1 MRKITATV
9 AAIVIALSVAA
20 AAAHADGFDYNPKS
34 VIEESFY
41 LVPPENRDEFL
52 RLYRERMFPFWEEMR
67 RMGVIR
73 GRYRM
78 FSQRLHTAKPVW
90 TYKTVV
96 YFADYASVDRW
107 LKVRDKVYERLF
119 PGEGGYKGARAEI
132 DALYKPET
140 HWDEFIREVPMDE

>member
-1 MRKITATV
+1 MKKI
-9 AAIVIALSVAA
+9 AAILIVFLFCSDVRAE
-20 AAAHADGFDYNPKS
+20 GFDYSPHS

-41 LVPPENRDEFL
+41 VVPHANRDEFL
-52 RLYRERMFPFWEEMR
+52 KIYRTRLFPFWEEMR

-96 YFADYASVDRW
+96 YFSDYRAGGRW
-107 LKVRDKVYERLF
+107 LDIRDEVFERLF
-119 PGEGGYKGARAEI
+119 PGEGGYKAVRAKV
-132 DALYKPET
+132 DGLHLNT
-140 HWDEFIREVPMDE
+140 GHWDEFIREIPLK

>member
-1 MRKITATV
+1 MRKLTAV
-9 AAIVIALSVAA
+9 AAAVIVALSVSDAA
-20 AAAHADGFDYNPKS
+20 RAGAFDYNPKS

-41 LVPPENRDEFL
+41 LVPHENRDEFL

-78 FSQRLHTAKPVW
+78 FSQRLHTALPVW

-96 YFADYASVDRW
+96 YFTDYASVDKW
-107 LKVRDKVYERLF
+107 LNVRDKVFERLF
-119 PGEGGYKGARAEI
+119 PGEGGYKGARAKI

-140 HWDEFIREVPMDE
+140 HWDEFIREVPLDR